1 MMPARVP
8 AVTIIA
14 LVATTALDL
23 LMVGPNRSSASV
35 NAQSTAMVKT
45 GSMSMHSR
53 SQPENGVWVRWMW
66 PAAIRRDITQNQSA
80 HVIAIAKV
88 ITADHGTADRPV
100 GAVRSLAE
108 RTTRV

>member
-1 MMPARVP
+1 MMPVRVP

-14 LVATTALDL
+14 LVATTALDR
-23 LMVGPNRSSASV
+23 LMVGPKRRSASV

-45 GSMSMHSR
+45 GSMSMDSR
-53 SQPENGVWVRWMW
+53 SQLENGAWVRWMW

-88 ITADHGTADRPV
+88 ISADHGTENRPV
-100 GAVRSLAE
+100 VAVRS
-108 RTTRV
+108 